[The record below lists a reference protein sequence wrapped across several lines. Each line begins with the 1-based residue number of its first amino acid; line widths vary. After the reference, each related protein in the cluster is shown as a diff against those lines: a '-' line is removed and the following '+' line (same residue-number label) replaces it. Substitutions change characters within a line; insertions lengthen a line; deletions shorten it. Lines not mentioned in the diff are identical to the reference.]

1 MGRVI
6 VITSGKG
13 GVGKTTATAYIGM
26 SLARAKRVVLVDA
39 DIGLNNLDVAMGVEN
54 NVVYDL
60 GDVID
65 GRARLSQALIRDAL
79 LPNLFIL
86 ASSKLL
92 PEGTVTSAVLKRIVD
107 ELRKSFDYVL
117 IDCPAGIENGFHRAV
132 SVADEAIVVT
142 TPHISAVRDADKVLT
157 LLHSYDVKL
166 LGLVVSR
173 IKEDQITKGRM
184 MSPED
189 ISRLLRVAVLGA
201 VEDDDKLMVVQM
213 LGRIEVE
220 TKAVRSYR
228 RIAEKLLPQEEDVDD
243 EPWYAKL
250 WNRLK
255 NA

>member
-26 SLARAKRVVLVDA
+26 AIARTKRVVLVDA

-79 LPNLFIL
+79 LPNLYIL

-92 PEGTVTSAVLKRIVD
+92 PEGTVTSAILKRVVD
-107 ELRKSFDYVL
+107 ELRQSFDYVL

-173 IKEDQITKGRM
+173 IKEEQITKGRM

-189 ISRLLRVAVLGA
+189 ISRLLRIAILGA

-220 TKAVRSYR
+220 TKAVRAYR
-228 RIAEKLLPQEEDVDD
+228 RIAEKILPPVEEENT
-243 EPWYAKL
+243 EPWYARL
-250 WNRLK
+250 WSRLK

>member
-1 MGRVI
+1 MSRVI

-26 SLARAKRVVLVDA
+26 AIARTKRVVLVDA

-79 LPNLFIL
+79 LPNLFVL
-86 ASSKLL
+86 ASSKVL
-92 PEGTVTSAVLKRIVD
+92 PEGAVTSAILKRVVD
-107 ELRKSFDYVL
+107 ELRKSFDYIL

-166 LGLVVSR
+166 LGLIVGR
-173 IKEDQITKGRM
+173 IKEEQINKGRM

-189 ISRLLRVAVLGA
+189 ISRLLRVGILGA
-201 VEDDDKLMVVQM
+201 VEDDDKLTVVQM
-213 LGRIEVE
+213 LGRMDVE
-220 TKAVRSYR
+220 TKAVRAYK
-228 RIAEKLLPQEEDVDD
+228 RIAEKLLPKVEEENV
-243 EPWYAKL
+243 EPWYSRL
-250 WNRLK
+250 WSRLK